1 MMWPAVTFTL
11 LITEWIVRTETFT
24 QKVPVGIILD
34 QSAVD
39 VRNTVLKMV
48 EYNNRNR
55 TDTSDNRIVIEED
68 ITTVDMDDSFRL
80 SSTICNQLNKGV
92 FLIMGGS
99 SPKSFNVIQSFSH
112 ALHVPY
118 VIYTSNRNQAADGY
132 TYDFSV
138 SPAYIDA
145 IIDIIRFFQWRK
157 IYYLF
162 DSDDGLWQ
170 LQRVYEAFRDPK
182 HLLLVDARRVGDP
195 NHVHDLLRRLD
206 RVSRSERKRIVLN
219 FSSTEV
225 YQKILNQIV
234 DVGMNRENYH
244 YLLAGPDIDKLELR
258 SFEYGV

>member
-1 MMWPAVTFTL
+1 
-11 LITEWIVRTETFT
+11 
-24 QKVPVGIILD
+24 
-34 QSAVD
+34 
-39 VRNTVLKMV
+39 MV

-244 YLLAGPDIDKLELR
+244 YLLAGPLRPMTSCVSSLARLPGLLNERQASMTSELDGCLDGWVIDKQYSRAGWLPEWL
-258 SFEYGV
+258 GD